1 MAFAKGD
8 DAFVLELL
16 QDLGPITNRP
26 MFGCGALYSEGLLFG
41 LVDDGVFYVRAD
53 DEVVEHREGRLRD
66 AAALPVPADVA
77 DHRPTAVV
85 ELDPERDLVAAR
97 RVDLVRLARER
108 AERLQP
114 SAVRLPCVV
123 EDDLLV
129 ELFHRVDAHR
139 TPF

>member
-53 DEVVEHREGRLRD
+53 DEVVDRFK
-66 AAALPVPADVA
+66 AAGARQFTYPSKDGEMTLGYWTLPDEASD
-77 DHRPTAVV
+77 
-85 ELDPERDLVAAR
+85 DPEAAVSWARLSIEAAR
-97 RVDLVRLARER
+97 RKAAKRK
-108 AERLQP
+108 P
-114 SAVRLPCVV
+114 KKGKS
-123 EDDLLV
+123 
-129 ELFHRVDAHR
+129 
-139 TPF
+139 